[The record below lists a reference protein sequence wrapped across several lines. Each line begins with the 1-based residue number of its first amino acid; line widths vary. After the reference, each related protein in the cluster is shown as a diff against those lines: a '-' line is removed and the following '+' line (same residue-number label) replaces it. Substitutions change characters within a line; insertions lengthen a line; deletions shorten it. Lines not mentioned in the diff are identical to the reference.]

1 MKGAF
6 AGRGESVVLADEYS
20 VIAALCAEMG
30 NRDQALG
37 AFERMCEYA
46 LDFETGTGKQYTS
59 PVFRGLELGGWI
71 SDEYSYCRDEL
82 IPLITHDPSLDP
94 LREELRYMEVM
105 EKLKNARKK

>member
-6 AGRGESVVLADEYS
+6 AGRGEAVVLADEYS

-30 NRDQALG
+30 NRDQALD

-59 PVFRGLELGGWI
+59 PVFRGLCFGGWI
-71 SDEYSYCRDEL
+71 SDEYSYCRDDL
-82 IPLITHDPSLDP
+82 IPFIANPSFDP
-94 LREELRYMEVM
+94 LRGEPRYVAVM
-105 EKLKNARKK
+105 EKLKNPKK